1 MTFCESGW
9 QSEGTS
15 VHGESPSL
23 NPSLPAANAPAIE
36 FYRPAPGIGK
46 RNIATRKAARPA
58 SAERQRDR
66 VKQQKT
72 DVTFRIN
79 RQATSV

>member
-9 QSEGTS
+9 QPEGTS

-23 NPSLPAANAPAIE
+23 NPRLPACNDPTME
-36 FYRPAPGIGK
+36 FYRPAPGISK
-46 RNIATRKAARPA
+46 RNIAMQKAARLT
-58 SAERQRDR
+58 SAEHRCDR
-66 VKQQKT
+66 FNQQKT

-79 RQATSV
+79 R